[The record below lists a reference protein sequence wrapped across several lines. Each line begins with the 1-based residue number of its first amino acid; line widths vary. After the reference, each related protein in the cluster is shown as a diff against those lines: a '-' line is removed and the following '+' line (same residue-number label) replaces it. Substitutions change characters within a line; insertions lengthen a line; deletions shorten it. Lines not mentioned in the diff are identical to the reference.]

1 MRKRVWALAMAAVMA
16 AGLAACG
23 GDSAGTTTTAPQ
35 ADVETGAPQG
45 GQADGGQTEAA
56 GGASKVTVII
66 KATDSSYWQTVLLG
80 AQAAADASN
89 GQITVTTAGPAS
101 ETDIDE
107 QVTILEN
114 AVAAGPDGIVIA
126 SISSEATVPAVED
139 AVSAGIPV
147 VTVDNKLATDQ
158 YTQHL
163 ATDHY
168 AAAATAAEDMVQ
180 QWKAAGI
187 DPAGKKAAVISADS
201 GSAVN
206 QARCEGFADKLQ
218 ELVPDIQLI
227 QTQYCDNDIAKAQDA
242 VDNLILANEDLV
254 GIFGD
259 NNHMG
264 DGIANSIAQND
275 KEGSIMAYAFD
286 SDDTEIAAIKNGS
299 LTGIVV
305 QDPFGM
311 GYDGVLAAVA
321 AAKGESVE
329 HDIVAATT
337 LVTKANLEEADVQ
350 KLLYPGK

>member
-1 MRKRVWALAMAAVMA
+1 
-16 AGLAACG
+16 
-23 GDSAGTTTTAPQ
+23 
-35 ADVETGAPQG
+35 
-45 GQADGGQTEAA
+45 
-56 GGASKVTVII
+56 
-66 KATDSSYWQTVLLG
+66 
-80 AQAAADASN
+80 
-89 GQITVTTAGPAS
+89 
-101 ETDIDE
+101 
-107 QVTILEN
+107 
-114 AVAAGPDGIVIA
+114 
-126 SISSEATVPAVED
+126 
-139 AVSAGIPV
+139 
-147 VTVDNKLATDQ
+147 
-158 YTQHL
+158 
-163 ATDHY
+163 
-168 AAAATAAEDMVQ
+168 MVQ

-275 KEGSIMAYAFD
+275 KAGSIMAYAFD

>member
-1 MRKRVWALAMAAVMA
+1 MKKKVLAWTMAAVMTA
-16 AGLAACG
+16 ALTACG
-23 GDSAGTTTTAPQ
+23 GNGSGTTAPAQQ
-35 ADVETGAPQG
+35 AAAKENSEGERSQEKQAEGAK
-45 GQADGGQTEAA
+45 DGY
-56 GGASKVTVII
+56 KVTVII

-89 GQITVTTAGPAS
+89 GEIVVTTAGPAS
-101 ETDIDE
+101 ETDLDE

-114 AVAAGPDGIVIA
+114 AVAAEPDGIVIA

-139 AVSAGIPV
+139 AAAAGIPV
-147 VTVDNKLATDQ
+147 VTVDNKLATDV

-168 AAAATAAEDMVQ
+168 AAAATAAEDMVE
-180 QWKAAGI
+180 QWKKAGI
-187 DPAGKKAAVISADS
+187 DPAGKKVAIVSADS

-206 QARCEGFADKLQ
+206 QARCEGFADKIK
-218 ELVPDIQLI
+218 ELAADITVI
-227 QTQYCDNDIAKAQDA
+227 ETQYCDNDIAKAQDC

-264 DGIANSIAQND
+264 DGIANSIAQNG
-275 KEGSIMAYAFD
+275 KEGAIMAYAFD
-286 SDDTEIAAIKNGS
+286 SDDTEIAAIQNGA

-311 GYDGVLAAVA
+311 GHDGVLAAVA
-321 AAKGESVE
+321 AAKGETVE
-329 HDIVAATT
+329 HDIVAVTT
-337 LVTKANLEEADVQ
+337 LVTKANLEDADVQ
-350 KLLYPGK
+350 KLLYPDK